1 MFLTRASITAGL
13 LILPQALA
21 QYASNC
27 GTQSL
32 PQYLNASLEYL
43 IRSPFTTPTGLLQGG
58 SGDWIWNIGTVSHHL
73 TNHGKSGF
81 VSQSLWLETE
91 SFIDLTSPSLGYIGC
106 GAILHGLTYAA
117 TVNGQTDA
125 GDCALTLNPAC
136 IHAIQTNMLN
146 AAAKASNLT
155 SPNHNNI
162 STNLDDAITICA
174 NLAIPI
180 PPACDPFFTK
190 TASIQTFVFASPD
203 ANTICT
209 STPSSSNYT
218 HPLASWSPNQS
229 TYSFPHAM
237 KSYNNLTTAISPVF
251 TVMFTNQS
259 SFPSMN
265 SGNTSSRV
273 SIPSF
278 VEGWLSCLRP
288 ANISQGS
295 TTPFGIPNGGAVN
308 LNGAVVSP
316 SVSVRA
322 SSVSSGLAATSPSA
336 AAASGGADGVRFRRF
351 RRGCLW
357 MCWGLVQLNL
367 VVLLI

>member
-1 MFLTRASITAGL
+1 MFLPRASTAAGL

-43 IRSPFTTPTGLLQGG
+43 IRSPFTTPTGILQGG
-58 SGDWIWNIGTVSHHL
+58 SGDWIWNIGTVSHSL
-73 TNHGKSGF
+73 TSKGKSGS

-91 SFIDLTSPSLGYIGC
+91 SFIDRTSPSLGYTGC
-106 GAILHGLTYAA
+106 GAIFHGLTYAA
-117 TVNGQTDA
+117 TVNGQADG
-125 GDCALTLNPAC
+125 GDCALTLNPPC
-136 IHAIQTNMLN
+136 IHAIQTNMLR

-155 SPNHNNI
+155 SANN
-162 STNLDDAITICA
+162 SDNTITICA

-190 TASIQTFVFASPD
+190 PASIQTFVFASPD
-203 ANTICT
+203 PNTICT
-209 STPSSSNYT
+209 NTPASSNYT

-229 TYSFPHAM
+229 TYSYPHAM
-237 KSYNNLTTAISPVF
+237 KSYNNLTTAVSPVF

-259 SFPSMN
+259 FSSSS
-265 SGNTSSRV
+265 SGNTSSPV
-273 SIPSF
+273 PSPMF

-288 ANISQGS
+288 ANLSQGS
-295 TTPFGIPNGGAVN
+295 ITPSGIPNGGAVN
-308 LNGAVVSP
+308 LNGVVVSP
-316 SVSVRA
+316 SVSMGT
-322 SSVSSGLAATSPSA
+322 SSQSSGSAVASPSA
-336 AAASGGADGVRFRRF
+336 AAASGGADGLRFRRF

-367 VVLLI
+367 VVRLI